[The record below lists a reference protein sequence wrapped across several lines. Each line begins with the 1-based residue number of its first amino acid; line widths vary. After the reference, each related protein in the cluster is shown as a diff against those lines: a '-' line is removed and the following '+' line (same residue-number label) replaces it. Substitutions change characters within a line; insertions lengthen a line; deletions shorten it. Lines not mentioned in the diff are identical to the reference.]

1 MQSLNKRWTLTA
13 IALLVLIAG
22 CGEQKSQEEEEQA
35 VTSLT
40 LVQHDLLTVQQAEL
54 SQGPMISGSLQ
65 PVTKAEL
72 NAEVSGIVT
81 RVLKDNGDLVN
92 KGDVLVE
99 LDKTTYRDKM
109 LSAQEAERSALV
121 TADQAAK
128 QLKRMQSLYK
138 QNLVT
143 AEVLESAEIKA
154 NQAQSELA
162 SARARLVEAKQQLTR
177 TEVKAPFNG
186 VVAARKAS
194 AGDTAQIGKALMVVI
209 DPASMRF
216 EGFIA
221 ADQVGQVQTGQTVSF
236 KVNGYPNQYFDGVI
250 ERINPQANELT
261 RQVQIFVRIEKQAN
275 FVAGLYAEGYI
286 AIAQNQAVMLPE
298 SAIVREGDNT
308 FAWKLDKDVLRKTR
322 ISLGAQ
328 DARFGTYQ
336 VKSGLV
342 VGEQVLGHPKGAIRD
357 GIAVNL
363 QASTASQAVAESK
376 QNVTGN

>member
-1 MQSLNKRWTLTA
+1 MQSLNTRWTLTA

-22 CGEQKSQEEEEQA
+22 CGEQKSQQEEEQA
-35 VTSLT
+35 VSSLT
-40 LVQHDLLTVQQAEL
+40 LVKHDLLMVQQAEL

-221 ADQVGQVQTGQTVSF
+221 ADQVGLVQTGQAVSF

-261 RQVQIFVRIEKQAN
+261 RQVQIFVRIDKQAN

-328 DARFGTYQ
+328 DPRFGTYQ
-336 VKSGLV
+336 VKSGLA
-342 VGEQVLGHPKGAIRD
+342 VGEQVLSHPKGAIRD
-357 GIAVNL
+357 GIAVTL
-363 QASTASQAVAESK
+363 QTSTPSQAVAESK
-376 QNVTGN
+376 QNVSGN

>member
-1 MQSLNKRWTLTA
+1 MQSLKKTWVLTA
-13 IALLVLIAG
+13 VALALSLSA
-22 CGEQKSQEEEEQA
+22 CREQKSQQDEEAA
-35 VTSLT
+35 VTNLT
-40 LVQHDLLTVQQAEL
+40 LVQQDLMTVKHAEL

-65 PVTKAEL
+65 PVVKAEL

-81 RVLKDNGDLVN
+81 KVLKDNGDTVRA
-92 KGDVLVE
+92 GDVLVE

-109 LSAQEAERSALV
+109 LSAQEAERSAIV
-121 TADQAAK
+121 TADQAVK

-162 SARARLVEAKQQLTR
+162 SARARLVEAKQQLQR
-177 TEVKAPFNG
+177 TEVKAPFTG

-194 AGDTAQIGKALMVVI
+194 SGDTAQIGKALMVVI

-221 ADQVGQVQTGQTVSF
+221 ADQVGQIKTGQSVSF
-236 KVNGYPNQYFDGVI
+236 KVNGYPGQQFDGVI
-250 ERINPQANELT
+250 ERINPQANEVT
-261 RQVQIFVRIEKQAN
+261 RQVQVFVKLEKQAN

-286 AIAQNQAVMLPE
+286 SVSQQQSVMLPE

-308 FAWKLDKDVLRKTR
+308 FTWKLEDGVLHKIR
-322 ISLGAQ
+322 ISLGMQ
-328 DARFGTYQ
+328 DPRFGTYE
-336 VKSGLV
+336 VKSGLN
-342 VGEQVLGHPKGAIRD
+342 VGEQVLQHPRGALRE
-357 GIAVNL
+357 GIAVTI
-363 QASTASQAVAESK
+363 QGSGAGQAVAENQS
-376 QNVTGN
+376 NATGN